1 MSNDTQNLNVDEM
14 LALFIDQLVKDA
26 KMDEAMEESTV
37 VGLKKDLKKRLEDR
51 IRTMILSQISENKL
65 DEFEK
70 ALDSGDATLTQKF
83 CTDNIPNFPELLAGE
98 LLNFRNRYIA

>member
-1 MSNDTQNLNVDEM
+1 MLNETQNVDEM
-14 LALFIDQLVKDA
+14 MSQFIDQLVKDA

-37 VGLKKDLKKRLEDR
+37 VGLKKDLKERLENR
-51 IRTMILSQISENKL
+51 INAMILSQITEDKL
-65 DEFEK
+65 NEFEK
-70 ALDSGDATLTQKF
+70 TIDSGDATLTQKF